1 MSTTL
6 NLINISITSHS
17 FHFLCVIRTVKIY
30 SFHKLQVYN
39 IVLLP
44 TITVLYH
51 ISRMYSSCTTE
62 PLYSLINTSPFHS
75 PPSLWQPPFYSLLLC
90 VWLFWKRHTS
100 GIMQNLSFWDS
111 LHLIQ
116 CFPDPSMDKENA
128 VYSYNGILFSLVLV
142 FLTLWLLCFAF
153 SSLS

>member
-39 IVLLP
+39 IVLLT

-51 ISRMYSSCTTE
+51 ISRMYWSCTTE

-75 PPSLWQPPFYSLLLC
+75 LPGFWQPPFYSLLLC
-90 VWLFWKRHTS
+90 VWLLYGPHISNILQYLPLCVWFIS
-100 GIMQNLSFWDS
+100 CSIMSS
-111 LHLIQ
+111 R
-116 CFPDPSMDKENA
+116 
-128 VYSYNGILFSLVLV
+128 FSQVV
-142 FLTLWLLCFAF
+142 IETRTDFFFKTI
-153 SSLS
+153 